1 MRRGTRQV
9 TSERDETVRVG
20 ERPIAVKVSAG
31 DGPPLMWCGGF
42 RSDMTGSKAET
53 MVEFA
58 RERGLASVRFDYSGH
73 GASGGAFRDG
83 TISRWLEE
91 ALAVHEAFVSGPVVI
106 LGSSMGAWIALR
118 MVEELAKRGIAP
130 HALVLIAPAPDF
142 TSVLMEPSFTQA
154 QRQALARDGYFEEP
168 SAYSDEP
175 TLYTRALIEDGR
187 QNTVLDKRL
196 RVGAP
201 VRILQGVADADVPHE
216 HAQRLVEALPED
228 DVVLTLV
235 PDGDHRL
242 SRDEDLALLRR
253 TLESVVQSGSSAA

>member
-1 MRRGTRQV
+1 MV
-9 TSERDETVRVG
+9 TGERDETVTVG
-20 ERPIAVKVSAG
+20 DRPIAVKAAG
-31 DGPPLMWCGGF
+31 GASPALMWCGGF
-42 RSDMTGSKAET
+42 RSDMEGSKAEA
-53 MVEFA
+53 MADFA
-58 RERGLASVRFDYSGH
+58 RARGLASVRFDYSGH

-91 ALAVHEAFVSGPVVI
+91 AMAVHDAFVRGPVVI

-118 MVEELAKRGIAP
+118 MVEELAKRDMRP

-142 TSVLMEPSFTQA
+142 TSRLMEPGLTDE
-154 QRQALARDGYFEEP
+154 QREALERDGFFEEP

-175 TLYTRALIEDGR
+175 TVYTRALIEDGR
-187 QNTVLDKRL
+187 ANAVLDRRL
-196 RVGAP
+196 VVGAP
-201 VRILQGVADADVPHE
+201 VRILQGVADPDVPHE
-216 HAQRLVEALPED
+216 HAQRVLEALPED

-253 TLESVVQSGSSAA
+253 TLEGVVQGGGRPEPGP